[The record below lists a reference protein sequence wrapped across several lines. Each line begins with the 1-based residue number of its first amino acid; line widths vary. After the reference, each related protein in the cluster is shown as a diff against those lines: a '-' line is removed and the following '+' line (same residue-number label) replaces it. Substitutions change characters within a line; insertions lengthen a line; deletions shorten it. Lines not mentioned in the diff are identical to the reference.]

1 MPFAYR
7 SLSEAFRSFR
17 LWPVISTSSDP
28 MVGSQTCWDK
38 ISRWLPMYIKVTTVF
53 AYWGPTC
60 RAIEPGKA
68 CDSCFACSRK
78 RRTVGRDIIL
88 FQQLAV
94 PLWPPASSGGLRQD
108 TSGKCGHQR
117 AAQAAA
123 SAYCNMCAGSSL
135 WPVKGYCQRL
145 HQALHSLQD
154 HNVTSWNVRIPL
166 GLYIES
172 KQRYGKCFACGH
184 AAFADASF
192 PTHKGCNWADS
203 AHLIFRQ

>member
-38 ISRWLPMYIKVTTVF
+38 ILRWLPMYIKITTVF

-60 RAIEPGKA
+60 KAIEPGKT

-94 PLWPPASSGGLRQD
+94 PLWPPASSGGLRILRRD

-123 SAYCNMCAGSSL
+123 SAYCNLCAGSSL
-135 WPVKGYCQRL
+135 WPVKGYYQRL

-154 HNVTSWNVRIPL
+154 HNVSSWDVRIPL
-166 GLYIES
+166 GLYIGS
-172 KQRYGKCFACGH
+172 NQRYGKCFECGH

-192 PTHKGCNWADS
+192 PTHKG
-203 AHLIFRQ
+203 

>member
-1 MPFAYR
+1 MPNQPT
-7 SLSEAFRSFR
+7 LS
-17 LWPVISTSSDP
+17 
-28 MVGSQTCWDK
+28 
-38 ISRWLPMYIKVTTVF
+38 TTMMF
-53 AYWGPTC
+53 
-60 RAIEPGKA
+60 
-68 CDSCFACSRK
+68 CSRIFVLW
-78 RRTVGRDIIL
+78 TMFSGPGDGRALQRYPVDL
-88 FQQLAV
+88 LVATSYNFNPWDLLPNLPCQHSQ
-94 PLWPPASSGGLRQD
+94 WPKD
-108 TSGKCGHQR
+108 TSRDFQGKCGHQR

-123 SAYCNMCAGSSL
+123 SAYCNLCAGSSL
-135 WPVKGYCQRL
+135 WPVKGYYQRL

-154 HNVTSWNVRIPL
+154 HNVSSWNVRIPL